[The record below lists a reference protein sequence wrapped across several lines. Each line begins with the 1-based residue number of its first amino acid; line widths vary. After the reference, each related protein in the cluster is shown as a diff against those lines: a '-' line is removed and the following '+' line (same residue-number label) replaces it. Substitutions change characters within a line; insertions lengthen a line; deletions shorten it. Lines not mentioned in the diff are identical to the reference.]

1 MYPETVFHTIRQK
14 IKKSWSFAFRSAFCM
29 GLIIHMY
36 RLTNHLLTW
45 DSVYNFHDSQNKADL
60 GRCFLTISCG
70 IGSYYDLQWIN
81 GLLSLLY
88 LSLTCVCVVEIFS
101 LHKKSSIF
109 FVCGLTVS
117 FPVVAS
123 TFAYMY
129 TADGYFLAQLT
140 AALAVLVT
148 LRYQKGFLA
157 GLTLLAFSYGSYQA
171 YVSYAVMLIVTWSIL
186 RLIDRAFPVKELL
199 AHWGRFLLM
208 GGAGTALYLL
218 SSRILGTVQGISTS
232 DYNGIST
239 MTLPGVSQ
247 IVSAVKNC
255 LIDFVYF
262 FFGPLDTINLYKLLN
277 AALFILILL
286 LFLFLLQRHRLYR
299 DPGRLLL
306 LLVCFG
312 AMPFVCSMIYFL
324 SPQVRYYMLMY
335 AGFTPIYMLPALLY
349 DSGRIC
355 PSGHTA
361 DCGAAGRCERA
372 PLILAWS
379 IVSLTAL
386 TIFNFA
392 LIDNISYLYMTT
404 SNRMTFDLTSR
415 MTDRIERLEDFPAA
429 RKFCIVGHFD
439 DYDTISLNLPPAMAG
454 IRDSYIISESAHFSA
469 MMDTY
474 FGLSLEPCDKAE
486 KEAIAVSAPFAEMD
500 CWPAPGSV
508 RQIGDTV
515 VIKITDQDP

>member
-157 GLTLLAFSYGSYQA
+157 GLTLLAFSYGS
-171 YVSYAVMLIVTWSIL
+171 
-186 RLIDRAFPVKELL
+186 
-199 AHWGRFLLM
+199 
-208 GGAGTALYLL
+208 
-218 SSRILGTVQGISTS
+218 
-232 DYNGIST
+232 
-239 MTLPGVSQ
+239 
-247 IVSAVKNC
+247 
-255 LIDFVYF
+255 
-262 FFGPLDTINLYKLLN
+262 
-277 AALFILILL
+277 
-286 LFLFLLQRHRLYR
+286 
-299 DPGRLLL
+299 
-306 LLVCFG
+306 
-312 AMPFVCSMIYFL
+312 
-324 SPQVRYYMLMY
+324 
-335 AGFTPIYMLPALLY
+335 
-349 DSGRIC
+349 
-355 PSGHTA
+355 
-361 DCGAAGRCERA
+361 
-372 PLILAWS
+372 
-379 IVSLTAL
+379 
-386 TIFNFA
+386 
-392 LIDNISYLYMTT
+392 
-404 SNRMTFDLTSR
+404 
-415 MTDRIERLEDFPAA
+415 
-429 RKFCIVGHFD
+429 
-439 DYDTISLNLPPAMAG
+439 
-454 IRDSYIISESAHFSA
+454 
-469 MMDTY
+469 
-474 FGLSLEPCDKAE
+474 
-486 KEAIAVSAPFAEMD
+486 
-500 CWPAPGSV
+500 
-508 RQIGDTV
+508 
-515 VIKITDQDP
+515 